1 MQRLEKGSLLE
12 AHVVVEQ
19 GAQLAHD
26 RPRVVTRVE
35 RSLERGG
42 QAIHFGV
49 LGAQPRRSFRIDTL
63 GLRKQHLL
71 LVGEVAEKLGLPEG
85 QEAARRAIGRPRVR
99 WNSGRGARQRLG
111 LHERGVVVLRERY
124 ESRIAAK
131 PQRAWRVLGNRART
145 HPASIASLTWSVTKP
160 SQALLPVSMRVV
172 RRSSMA
178 DLTRFLRW
186 RRAVMTSLLGAV
198 LLLTVLIVQ
207 PLWAFSIL
215 GNALPGVLWR
225 VETSEPLVALS
236 FDDGPDPIFTPQVL
250 DLLERHRAHATFF
263 LIAER
268 ALPRPDLVARIRGEG
283 HEVAS
288 HYTTRRAAWRD
299 SNQQFA
305 DSLAF
310 AGKVL
315 DLPAS
320 RPRLFRPP
328 GGIAR
333 PDQLDWARREGYTIV
348 LGSAY
353 PYDGAPPPTAYIRWL
368 VTKNL
373 APGVIVI
380 LHDGVED
387 PSRAITALPSILDAG
402 AARGLRFVTVGELI
416 RSRKPGNG

>member
-1 MQRLEKGSLLE
+1 MAAQRN
-12 AHVVVEQ
+12 AVRRRR
-19 GAQLAHD
+19 AWIALA
-26 RPRVVTRVE
+26 
-35 RSLERGG
+35 LGIGG
-42 QAIHFGV
+42 
-49 LGAQPRRSFRIDTL
+49 
-63 GLRKQHLL
+63 L
-71 LVGEVAEKLGLPEG
+71 LVVAL
-85 QEAARRAIGRPRVR
+85 
-99 WNSGRGARQRLG
+99 
-111 LHERGVVVLRERY
+111 
-124 ESRIAAK
+124 
-131 PQRAWRVLGNRART
+131 
-145 HPASIASLTWSVTKP
+145 
-160 SQALLPVSMRVV
+160 
-172 RRSSMA
+172 
-178 DLTRFLRW
+178 
-186 RRAVMTSLLGAV
+186 
-198 LLLTVLIVQ
+198 VQ

-236 FDDGPDPIFTPQVL
+236 FDDGPDPTFTPQVL
-250 DLLERHRAHATFF
+250 DLLERHGAHATFF

-268 ALPRPDLVARIRGEG
+268 ALPRPDLVARIRAEG

-305 DSLAF
+305 DNLAF
-310 AGKVL
+310 AGKIL
-315 DLPAS
+315 DLPAT

-333 PDQLDWARREGYTIV
+333 PDQLERARHEGYTIV

-380 LHDGVED
+380 LHDGIED
-387 PSRAITALPSILDAG
+387 PSRAIRALPSILDAG